1 MYLNDVFDADIDA
14 QERPD
19 RPIPSGRV
27 TRSAVRN
34 LGFLALVLGAGL
46 VGTHAGMVGAGMPP
60 VIAAIATVGTIVI
73 YDAWH
78 KGNPV
83 APAIMGLC
91 RVGVYAMAA
100 LSVAPTLGP
109 DVLYGAGLLLAYV
122 VGLTYVAAHEN
133 KSGLGRTWP
142 LVCLYAPI
150 VYSLPLLRGTLLA
163 RGILAGFGMWV
174 ARSVD
179 FAKQGVPSSIKTA
192 VVSLIAGISLLDAL
206 LIARAGQ
213 TKVALLAV
221 LAFGL
226 TLVFQRRIAG
236 T

>member
-1 MYLNDVFDADIDA
+1 MNLKTALELGRVSNLPTVWSNVLAGIVLAGATPRPLSVVMLGAAASLMYVGGMYLNDVFDADIDA

-150 VYSLPLLRGTLLA
+150 VYSLPLL
-163 RGILAGFGMWV
+163 
-174 ARSVD
+174 SV
-179 FAKQGVPSSIKTA
+179 V
-192 VVSLIAGISLLDAL
+192 
-206 LIARAGQ
+206 
-213 TKVALLAV
+213 
-221 LAFGL
+221 
-226 TLVFQRRIAG
+226 
-236 T
+236 